1 SQAAFT
7 LPLPSEGKPSFGISE
22 DAQGNVV
29 VMALDKVQKGTMPE
43 AQKQALV
50 QGITQNNAQLAFA
63 AMLSNL
69 RKDAKIKY
77 GAAAQAQ

>member
-1 SQAAFT
+1 
-7 LPLPSEGKPSFGISE
+7 
-22 DAQGNVV
+22 
-29 VMALDKVQKGTMPE
+29 MPE